1 MKYKHLIGK
10 QFDLGTQDCFNLTMD
25 FFLDNFDIKIPN
37 IARPHDWE
45 ADGLDLINSFYHL
58 SGFKKFDA
66 EDNWPPRPADVLVT
80 TVGGRTPNHLVIYLG
95 GNKII
100 HHQRGRL
107 SNEETMRPV
116 WRRFTSFILRHPDV
130 PHIGNERPILQ
141 LEDILNDR
149 FI

>member
-1 MKYKHLIGK
+1 MKYKHLLGK
-10 QFDLGTQDCFNLTMD
+10 EFDLGTQDCFRMCGD
-25 FFLDNFDIKIPN
+25 FFYDNFGIQIPN

-45 ADGLDLINSFYHL
+45 ADGLDLINEFYHL
-58 SGFKKFDA
+58 SGFKKIDA
-66 EDNWPPRPADVLVT
+66 EENWPPRPADVLVT

-95 GNKII
+95 GNKMI
-100 HHQRGRL
+100 HHQRNRL

-130 PHIGNERPILQ
+130 PDMTVKKPIMN
-141 LEDILNDR
+141 LEDILSEK